1 MNTLPRVKK
10 RKGKKMKKIFLTMI
24 ALLCMTTA
32 FAMNEAAA
40 PEATN
45 VAAYD
50 LNININRLSDALNLT
65 NDQKEAV
72 ENIYNMFN
80 TEMSYATQYSSSERE
95 IMVKRA
101 IDTDVKHMSYVLNDE
116 QMSKYMAILNAT
128 IKNRGII
135 K

>member
-1 MNTLPRVKK
+1 
-10 RKGKKMKKIFLTMI
+10 MKKIFLTMV
-24 ALLCMTTA
+24 ALLCITTA
-32 FAMNEAAA
+32 FAKYEAAA

-45 VAAYD
+45 VAAYN
-50 LNININRLSDALNLT
+50 LNIDMNRLSDALNLT

-80 TEMSYATQYSSSERE
+80 TEMGYATQYSSSERE

-101 IDTDVKHMSYVLNDE
+101 IETDVKHMSYVLNEE
-116 QMSKYMAILNAT
+116 QMRKYMAILNAT
-128 IKNRGII
+128 IKNRGLI

>member
-1 MNTLPRVKK
+1 
-10 RKGKKMKKIFLTMI
+10 MKKIFYTLV

-45 VAAYD
+45 VAAYN
-50 LNININRLSDALNLT
+50 LNIDMNRLSDALNLT

-101 IDTDVKHMSYVLNDE
+101 IETDVKHMSYVLNEE
-116 QMSKYMAILNAT
+116 QMRKYTAILNAT
-128 IKNRGII
+128 IKNRGLI

>member
-1 MNTLPRVKK
+1 
-10 RKGKKMKKIFLTMI
+10 MI

-32 FAMNEAAA
+32 FAKYEAAA

-101 IDTDVKHMSYVLNDE
+101 IDTDVKRMRYVLSED
-116 QMSKYMAILNAT
+116 QMRTYLLLLNTT
-128 IKNRGII
+128 INNRGLN

>member
-1 MNTLPRVKK
+1 
-10 RKGKKMKKIFLTMI
+10 MKKIFLTMI

-32 FAMNEAAA
+32 FAKNEAAA

-45 VAAYD
+45 
-50 LNININRLSDALNLT
+50 
-65 NDQKEAV
+65 
-72 ENIYNMFN
+72 
-80 TEMSYATQYSSSERE
+80 
-95 IMVKRA
+95 
-101 IDTDVKHMSYVLNDE
+101 TDVKHMSYVLNDE

>member
-1 MNTLPRVKK
+1 MAVLSKEK
-10 RKGKKMKKIFLTMI
+10 KGKKMKKIFLTMV

-32 FAMNEAAA
+32 FAKNESAA
-40 PEATN
+40 PESTN

-50 LNININRLSDALNLT
+50 LNININKLTDALNLT

-80 TEMSYATQYSSSERE
+80 TEMSYAAQYCNSERE
-95 IMVKRA
+95 VMVKRA

-116 QMSKYMAILNAT
+116 QMSKSMAILNAT
-128 IKNRGII
+128 IKNRGLI

>member
-1 MNTLPRVKK
+1 MV
-10 RKGKKMKKIFLTMI
+10 

-40 PEATN
+40 PEAPN
-45 VAAYD
+45 VAAYN
-50 LNININRLSDALNLT
+50 LNIDMNRLSDALNLT

-101 IDTDVKHMSYVLNDE
+101 IETDVKHMSYVLNEE
-116 QMSKYMAILNAT
+116 QMRKYTAILNAT
-128 IKNRGII
+128 IKNRGLI

>member
-1 MNTLPRVKK
+1 
-10 RKGKKMKKIFLTMI
+10 MKKIFLTMI

-32 FAMNEAAA
+32 FAKNEAAA

-72 ENIYNMFN
+72 ENIHYVFN
-80 TEMSYATQYSSSERE
+80 AEMSYAVQNGVSECDAT
-95 IMVKRA
+95 IKRI
-101 IDTDVKHMSYVLNDE
+101 IDTDVKRMSYVLNEE
-116 QMSKYMAILNAT
+116 QMHKYVAMLKAT
-128 IKNRGII
+128 IKNRGLI

>member
-1 MNTLPRVKK
+1 MV
-10 RKGKKMKKIFLTMI
+10 

-45 VAAYD
+45 VAAYN
-50 LNININRLSDALNLT
+50 LNIDMNRLSDALNLT

-95 IMVKRA
+95 IMV
-101 IDTDVKHMSYVLNDE
+101 
-116 QMSKYMAILNAT
+116 ILILRKVNT
-128 IKNRGII
+128 MRLSQDMRLIRYRQPLEWRLLMN
-135 K
+135 

>member
-1 MNTLPRVKK
+1 
-10 RKGKKMKKIFLTMI
+10 MKKIFLTMI
-24 ALLCMTTA
+24 ALLCITTA
-32 FAMNEAAA
+32 FAKNEAAA